1 MKNLLML
8 LVLVNVFYYL
18 WGRYIA
24 DPIETGVVI
33 VDISQ
38 LASDLKLSQPVDE
51 GGSLSRTVVSN
62 ESSSNSK
69 SNIGR
74 SCASLGPFK
83 TSSEANMLVTEY
95 VSRGTQ
101 VRVREVN
108 LPIFIGHWVQIR
120 DIVDEQTGNQI
131 VVKLRDGGIREAY
144 LVTTEEQG
152 LKISLGL
159 FEERSRA
166 EKLKADAS
174 SMQYV
179 ADISPRM
186 RDELVYFIDIELS
199 LSETASALVQKYG
212 EDIVLLRA
220 QATCPWDN

>member
-1 MKNLLML
+1 ML
-8 LVLVNVFYYL
+8 LVLANVFYYL

-24 DPIETGVVI
+24 DPMEAGVVI
-33 VDISQ
+33 VDITR
-38 LASDLKLSQPVDE
+38 LESDLKLLQPVDE
-51 GGSLSRTVVSN
+51 GNSVARAVVSN
-62 ESSSNSK
+62 ESSSNRNA
-69 SNIGR
+69 NIGR

-83 TSSEANMLVTEY
+83 TSSEANMLATEY
-95 VSRGTQ
+95 ASRGIQ
-101 VRVREVN
+101 VRLREVN

-120 DIVDEQTGNQI
+120 DIADEQTGNQI
-131 VVKLRDGGIREAY
+131 VVRLRNGGVREAY

-166 EKLKADAS
+166 EKLKADAK

-186 RDELVYFIDIELS
+186 RDELGYFIDLELS

-212 EDIVLLRA
+212 EYLVLLRA

>member
-1 MKNLLML
+1 
-8 LVLVNVFYYL
+8 
-18 WGRYIA
+18 
-24 DPIETGVVI
+24 
-33 VDISQ
+33 
-38 LASDLKLSQPVDE
+38 
-51 GGSLSRTVVSN
+51 
-62 ESSSNSK
+62 
-69 SNIGR
+69 
-74 SCASLGPFK
+74 
-83 TSSEANMLVTEY
+83 MLVTEY
-95 VSRGTQ
+95 ASRGTQ
-101 VRVREVN
+101 VLLREVN

-120 DIVDEQTGNQI
+120 DIADEQAGNQI
-131 VVKLRDGGIREAY
+131 VARLRNGGIREAY

-166 EKLKADAS
+166 EKIKADAS

-186 RDELVYFIDIELS
+186 RDELGYFIDIELS
-199 LSETASALVQKYG
+199 LSETASALVHKPG

>member
-1 MKNLLML
+1 ME
-8 LVLVNVFYYL
+8 
-18 WGRYIA
+18 A
-24 DPIETGVVI
+24 GVVI

-38 LASDLKLSQPVDE
+38 LESNRKLLQPVDE
-51 GGSLSRTVVSN
+51 GNSVARAVVSN
-62 ESSSNSK
+62 ESSSNRK
-69 SNIGR
+69 ANIGG

-83 TSSEANMLVTEY
+83 TSSEANMLATEY
-95 VSRGTQ
+95 ASRGIQ
-101 VRVREVN
+101 VRLREVN

-131 VVKLRDGGIREAY
+131 VVRLRNGGIREAY

-166 EKLKADAS
+166 EKLKADAE

-186 RDELVYFIDIELS
+186 RDELGYFVDIELS
-199 LSETASALVQKYG
+199 LSETASALTRKYG
-212 EDIVLLRA
+212 EGLVLLRA
-220 QATCPWDN
+220 QASCPWDN

>member
-120 DIVDEQTGNQI
+120 DIVDEQTDQWA
-131 VVKLRDGGIREAY
+131 KS
-144 LVTTEEQG
+144 VTDFLQN
-152 LKISLGL
+152 
-159 FEERSRA
+159 A
-166 EKLKADAS
+166 
-174 SMQYV
+174 
-179 ADISPRM
+179 
-186 RDELVYFIDIELS
+186 
-199 LSETASALVQKYG
+199 
-212 EDIVLLRA
+212 
-220 QATCPWDN
+220 